1 MTFSPHGVVASAS
14 FSADGTK
21 IVTASW
27 DNSARI
33 WDARTGND
41 ILKLERKHTKAVN
54 RAVFHPTADRVLT
67 ASADGTAIVW
77 EIDWENKTAKD
88 IVTLTGHAGGVNDAV
103 FSRDGTRILTA
114 SMDKTARIW
123 NAESGVELAQLD
135 DTAAPNP
142 EAPVDPAKP
151 AEPTGHRW
159 AVLRAAFSDDGQ
171 YVITGSADD
180 SAKIWFV
187 GGTIQR
193 AGAEVT
199 FDEINMTLTGAG
211 EPAEKNAQIIA
222 RMEQAQK
229 LPELDDGQ
237 LATLTEA
244 GAATGVIRILKRGRV
259 IRMLYTLSGHTA
271 DVTSVAFTPELG
283 TRVLTGSE
291 DYTAKV
297 WDAEN
302 GQEILT
308 LKGHSQEVTSVAFSR
323 DGVYAL
329 TGSGDGTAI
338 IWLATSE
345 GWQQGGIAPAEP
357 EVRNAS
363 LDAGRA
369 TGKITSLSQP

>member
-1 MTFSPHGVVASAS
+1 
-14 FSADGTK
+14 
-21 IVTASW
+21 
-27 DNSARI
+27 
-33 WDARTGND
+33 
-41 ILKLERKHTKAVN
+41 
-54 RAVFHPTADRVLT
+54 
-67 ASADGTAIVW
+67 
-77 EIDWENKTAKD
+77 
-88 IVTLTGHAGGVNDAV
+88 
-103 FSRDGTRILTA
+103 
-114 SMDKTARIW
+114 
-123 NAESGVELAQLD
+123 
-135 DTAAPNP
+135 
-142 EAPVDPAKP
+142 
-151 AEPTGHRW
+151 
-159 AVLRAAFSDDGQ
+159 VLRAAFSDDGQ